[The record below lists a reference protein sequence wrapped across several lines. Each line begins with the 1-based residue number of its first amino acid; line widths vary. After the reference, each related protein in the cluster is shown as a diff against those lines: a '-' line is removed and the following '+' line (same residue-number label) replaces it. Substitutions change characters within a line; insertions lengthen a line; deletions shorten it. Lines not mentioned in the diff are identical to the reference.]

1 MNRWRQVFEVARREF
16 VQRAR
21 SRAFQITMLLTLGII
36 VAMGPILLLIQDES
50 PPVRIGI
57 VGDQP
62 EGFPAAVA
70 AQAAALGTDV
80 EVSSFGSI
88 AGAESALVDGTVDV
102 LLVDGTEL
110 VWQEE
115 SSVRITSIVSG
126 ALLDTER
133 RAAIAEL
140 GLTDEEVARLLVPVP
155 LSERVLVV
163 EDPEETPR
171 RIGALAGM
179 FVLYMSILIFGQF
192 VAMGIV
198 EEKQNR
204 VVEVVLSRIKPA
216 QLLVGKVLGIG
227 ALGLLQVL
235 AIGAAAV
242 VALSFVDLPD
252 VSLAGL
258 GVEIIASVVFWYLL
272 GFTLY
277 SFLYAAL
284 GATVSRQEDLQGAV
298 ILPVFLIL
306 PGFFLAQVAV
316 EFPDGTLATVGSL
329 VPFWTP
335 MVMPVRMASGGVPW
349 LQVALSVA
357 LVAVTIVV
365 LIRLGA
371 RVYSGAVLRTGAR
384 VKLRDAWKGARG

>member
-50 PPVRIGI
+50 PPVRVGI
-57 VGDQP
+57 VGEQP
-62 EGFPAAVA
+62 EGFRAAVE

-242 VALSFVDLPD
+242 VALTFVDLPD

-258 GVEIIASVVFWYLL
+258 GAEIIASVVFWYLL

-277 SFLYAAL
+277 SFVYAAL

-316 EFPDGTLATVGSL
+316 EFPGGTLATVGSL

-357 LVAVTIVV
+357 LVALTIVV
-365 LIRLGA
+365 LVRVGA

>member
-50 PPVRIGI
+50 PPVRVGI
-57 VGDQP
+57 VGEQP
-62 EGFPAAVA
+62 EGFRAAVE

-204 VVEVVLSRIKPA
+204 VVEVALSRIKPA

-242 VALSFVDLPD
+242 VALTFVDLPD

-258 GVEIIASVVFWYLL
+258 GAEIIASVVFWYLL

-316 EFPDGTLATVGSL
+316 EFPGGTLATVGSL

-357 LVAVTIVV
+357 LVALTIVV
-365 LIRLGA
+365 LVRVGA

>member
-50 PPVRIGI
+50 PPVRVGI
-57 VGDQP
+57 VGEQP
-62 EGFPAAVA
+62 EGFRAAVA

-242 VALSFVDLPD
+242 VALTFVDLPD

-258 GVEIIASVVFWYLL
+258 GAEIIASVVFWYLL

-316 EFPDGTLATVGSL
+316 EFPDGSLATVGSL

-357 LVAVTIVV
+357 LVALTIVV
-365 LIRLGA
+365 LVRVGA

>member
-50 PPVRIGI
+50 PPVRVGI
-57 VGDQP
+57 VGEQP
-62 EGFPAAVA
+62 EGFRAAVE

-88 AGAESALVDGTVDV
+88 AGAESALVDGAVDV

-115 SSVRITSIVSG
+115 ISVRITSIVSG

-133 RAAIAEL
+133 RAAITEL

-242 VALSFVDLPD
+242 VALTFVDLPD

-258 GVEIIASVVFWYLL
+258 GAEIIASVVFWYLL

-349 LQVALSVA
+349 AQVALSVA
-357 LVAVTIVV
+357 LVALTIVV
-365 LIRLGA
+365 LVRVGA

>member
-1 MNRWRQVFEVARREF
+1 MNRWRQVLEVARREF

-50 PPVRIGI
+50 PPVRVGI
-57 VGDQP
+57 VGEQP
-62 EGFPAAVA
+62 EGFRAAVE

-242 VALSFVDLPD
+242 VALTFVDLPD

-258 GVEIIASVVFWYLL
+258 GAEIIASVVFWYLL

-298 ILPVFLIL
+298 ILPLFLIL

-349 LQVALSVA
+349 SQVALSVA
-357 LVAVTIVV
+357 LVALTIVV
-365 LIRLGA
+365 LVRVGA

>member
-50 PPVRIGI
+50 PPVRVGI
-57 VGDQP
+57 VGEQP
-62 EGFPAAVA
+62 EGFRAAVE

-242 VALSFVDLPD
+242 VALTFVDLPD

-258 GVEIIASVVFWYLL
+258 GAEIIASVVFWYLL

-357 LVAVTIVV
+357 LVALTIVV
-365 LIRLGA
+365 LVRVGA

>member
-50 PPVRIGI
+50 PPVRVGI
-57 VGDQP
+57 VGEQP
-62 EGFPAAVA
+62 EGFRAAVK

-242 VALSFVDLPD
+242 VALTFVDLPD

-258 GVEIIASVVFWYLL
+258 GAEIIASVVFWYLL

-349 LQVALSVA
+349 AQVALSVA
-357 LVAVTIVV
+357 LVALTIVV
-365 LIRLGA
+365 LVRVGA

>member
-1 MNRWRQVFEVARREF
+1 MSRWRQVFEVARREF

-36 VAMGPILLLIQDES
+36 IAMGPILLLIQDES
-50 PPVRIGI
+50 PPVRVGI
-57 VGDQP
+57 VGEQP
-62 EGFPAAVA
+62 EGFRTAVA

-242 VALSFVDLPD
+242 VALTFVDLPD
-252 VSLAGL
+252 VSFGGL
-258 GVEIIASVVFWYLL
+258 GAEIIASVVFWYLL

-277 SFLYAAL
+277 SFVYAAL

-357 LVAVTIVV
+357 LVALTIVV
-365 LIRLGA
+365 LVRVGA

>member
-50 PPVRIGI
+50 PPVRVGI
-57 VGDQP
+57 VGEQP
-62 EGFPAAVA
+62 EGFRAAVE
-70 AQAAALGTDV
+70 AQAEALGTDV

-88 AGAESALVDGTVDV
+88 AGAESALVNGAVDV

-133 RAAIAEL
+133 RAAITEL

-242 VALSFVDLPD
+242 VALTFVDLPD

-258 GVEIIASVVFWYLL
+258 GAEIIASVVFWYLL

-349 LQVALSVA
+349 VQVALSVA
-357 LVAVTIVV
+357 LVALTIVV
-365 LIRLGA
+365 LVRVGA

>member
-50 PPVRIGI
+50 PPVRVGI
-57 VGDQP
+57 VGEEP
-62 EGFPAAVA
+62 EGFRAAVA
-70 AQAAALGTDV
+70 AQGAALGADV

-102 LLVDGTEL
+102 LLVNGTEL

-258 GVEIIASVVFWYLL
+258 GAEIIASVVFWYLL

-349 LQVALSVA
+349 LQVALSVS
-357 LVAVTIVV
+357 LVAMTIVV
-365 LIRLGA
+365 LVRVGA

>member
-1 MNRWRQVFEVARREF
+1 
-16 VQRAR
+16 
-21 SRAFQITMLLTLGII
+21 
-36 VAMGPILLLIQDES
+36 
-50 PPVRIGI
+50 
-57 VGDQP
+57 
-62 EGFPAAVA
+62 
-70 AQAAALGTDV
+70 
-80 EVSSFGSI
+80 
-88 AGAESALVDGTVDV
+88 
-102 LLVDGTEL
+102 
-110 VWQEE
+110 
-115 SSVRITSIVSG
+115 
-126 ALLDTER
+126 
-133 RAAIAEL
+133 
-140 GLTDEEVARLLVPVP
+140 
-155 LSERVLVV
+155 VV

-242 VALSFVDLPD
+242 VALTFVDLPD

-258 GVEIIASVVFWYLL
+258 GAEIIASVVFWYLL

-349 LQVALSVA
+349 VQVALSVA
-357 LVAVTIVV
+357 LVALTIVV
-365 LIRLGA
+365 LVRVGA

>member
-1 MNRWRQVFEVARREF
+1 MNRWRQVLEVARREF

-50 PPVRIGI
+50 PPVRVGI
-57 VGDQP
+57 VGEQP
-62 EGFPAAVA
+62 EGFRAAVE

-88 AGAESALVDGTVDV
+88 AGAESALVDGAVDV

-115 SSVRITSIVSG
+115 ISVRITSIVSG

-133 RAAIAEL
+133 RAAITEL

-242 VALSFVDLPD
+242 VALTFVDLPD

-258 GVEIIASVVFWYLL
+258 GAEIIASVVFWYLL

-349 LQVALSVA
+349 AQVALSVA
-357 LVAVTIVV
+357 LVALTIVV
-365 LIRLGA
+365 LVRVGA

>member
-50 PPVRIGI
+50 PPVRVGI
-57 VGDQP
+57 VGEQP
-62 EGFPAAVA
+62 EGFRAAVE

-88 AGAESALVDGTVDV
+88 AGAESALVDGAVDV

-133 RAAIAEL
+133 RAAITEL

-242 VALSFVDLPD
+242 VALTFVDLPD

-258 GVEIIASVVFWYLL
+258 GAEIIASVVFWYLL

-349 LQVALSVA
+349 VQVALSVA
-357 LVAVTIVV
+357 LVALTIVV
-365 LIRLGA
+365 LVRVGA